1 MSTRPRRSKVQRN
14 YQITLPAE
22 IRNKAKIKIGELV
35 SFEVVEDG
43 ILLKPQER
51 VDRSQSWFWAKKWQE
66 AEKKVEEDVKVE
78 KKTEVKKVA
87 DKKVEKKTATKKAA
101 PKKATVKKTT
111 KK

>member
-66 AEKKVEEDVKVE
+66 AEKKVEEDFKAGNVLISENVE
-78 KKTEVKKVA
+78 EFLRDI
-87 DKKVEKKTATKKAA
+87 DK
-101 PKKATVKKTT
+101 
-111 KK
+111 